1 MPSRRLGISKCSRCS
16 SALRSTSGHSGHSK
30 LGVSVCRASLS
41 SRKKRVESE
50 PPVAPRARLRS
61 IHLTQNT
68 KSQLLH
74 EVTYMVT
81 IPQDPPFGNVVSM
94 GIYSMKRTSPKS
106 SSFPTRFICPGF
118 PYKFSF
124 YTSVYLHRATR
135 NSKPA

>member
-74 EVTYMVT
+74 EVTWNLEMMVSNRNLLFQGS
-81 IPQDPPFGNVVSM
+81 IF
-94 GIYSMKRTSPKS
+94 
-106 SSFPTRFICPGF
+106 RFHVCLGGF
-118 PYKFSF
+118 MAFKG
-124 YTSVYLHRATR
+124 YLFLRATF
-135 NSKPA
+135 SSPSFSGFVDCQKLPTKLAV